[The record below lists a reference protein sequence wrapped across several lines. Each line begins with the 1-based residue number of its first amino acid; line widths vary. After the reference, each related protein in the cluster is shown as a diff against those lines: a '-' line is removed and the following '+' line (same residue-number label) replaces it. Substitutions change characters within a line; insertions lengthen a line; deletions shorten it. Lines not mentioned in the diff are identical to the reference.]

1 MYSVL
6 QRITRKPPRLPALV
20 SITHSR
26 SFTPSTSLNSL
37 SDRLQRRRTQSD
49 TLSTVQ
55 DSSALISDH
64 HSASQSKSNASQGN
78 LTSDLGSL
86 TERAISA
93 DPAKEEEARKQR
105 QREQARANRIKW
117 ENKDRAKQIIEIKKG
132 QSQRTAE
139 NGGQEQADV
148 IEEKSEEKGKGKEQ
162 DLVSSI
168 SPIRST
174 RRQLIIESPSRS
186 SPTESDEE
194 WDSRTQVETRET

>member
-1 MYSVL
+1 MSKIFKGSSLSSTSHSTPTSSLRMYSVL
-6 QRITRKPPRLPALV
+6 QRYAWRPPRLPTLV

-49 TLSTVQ
+49 TSTTTR
-55 DSSALISDH
+55 DSPANESGH
-64 HSASQSKSNASQGN
+64 NYASQAKSNASQGN

-132 QSQRTAE
+132 QSQRTAK
-139 NGGQEQADV
+139 NGGKEQVDV
-148 IEEKSEEKGKGKEQ
+148 MEGTSDEKGKGKEQ
-162 DLVSSI
+162 DFVSSI
-168 SPIRST
+168 SPVRST
-174 RRQLIIESPSRS
+174 P
-186 SPTESDEE
+186 
-194 WDSRTQVETRET
+194 

>member
-49 TLSTVQ
+49 TSTTTR
-55 DSSALISDH
+55 DSPANESGH
-64 HSASQSKSNASQGN
+64 NYASQAKSNASQGN

-139 NGGQEQADV
+139 NDGKQA
-148 IEEKSEEKGKGKEQ
+148 EEAKEEASEEKGKGKEQ
-162 DLVSSI
+162 DSVSSI
-168 SPIRST
+168 SPVRST
-174 RRQLIIESPSRS
+174 P
-186 SPTESDEE
+186 
-194 WDSRTQVETRET
+194 